1 MRLLGFLSVK
11 LLVGCAASGMEVQ
24 TNDAGAGS
32 LATPAPEDELGGVD
46 AEAGEHPGGFND
58 AVQLP
63 CVFALLIPLHRH
75 WDCAALL
82 LGCCMSGQLPDKN
95 LPYQHEHSLSACY
108 RVTPPIIY
116 AVPEVVA
123 PKRRAAAKRRRAPLP
138 KLRPE
143 DSLGQ
148 TDLASQR

>member
-1 MRLLGFLSVK
+1 
-11 LLVGCAASGMEVQ
+11 MEVQ
-24 TNDAGAGS
+24 TNDAEAGS
-32 LATPAPEDELGGVD
+32 LATPAPEDELGDAD
-46 AEAGEHPGGFND
+46 AEPGGHAGAFND
-58 AVQLP
+58 VGQLP
-63 CVFALLIPLHRH
+63 FVSAPLIPLHRH

-82 LGCCMSGQLPDKN
+82 LGCCLSGQLPVKASAI
-95 LPYQHEHSLSACY
+95 YQAEHSLSACY
-108 RVTPPIIY
+108 PVTPPIVY

>member
-11 LLVGCAASGMEVQ
+11 LLVGRAASGMEVQ
-24 TNDAGAGS
+24 TNDAEAGS
-32 LATPAPEDELGGVD
+32 LATPAPEDELGDAD
-46 AEAGEHPGGFND
+46 AEPGENAGAFNN
-58 AVQLP
+58 VVRLP
-63 CVFALLIPLHRH
+63 CVFALLIPSHRH

-82 LGCCMSGQLPDKN
+82 LGRCMSGQLPVKH

-108 RVTPPIIY
+108 SVTPPVVY

-123 PKRRAAAKRRRAPLP
+123 PKRRAAAKRRRASLP